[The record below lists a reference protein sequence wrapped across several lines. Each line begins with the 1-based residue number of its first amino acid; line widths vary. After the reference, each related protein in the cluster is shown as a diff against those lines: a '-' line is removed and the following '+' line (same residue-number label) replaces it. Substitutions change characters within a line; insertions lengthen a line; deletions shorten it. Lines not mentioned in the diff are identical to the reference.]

1 MNRLYIDRLRGRL
14 YLLQVYDISKPEIKF
29 KLIYMLIYLFY
40 SNQLKLSAR
49 TK

>member
-29 KLIYMLIYLFY
+29 KLIYMLIYLFILFE
-40 SNQLKLSAR
+40 SIKIKRSD
-49 TK
+49 